1 MPIPSWLAGAIVRA
15 MKKHDYRIDTGHG
28 EVNIVY
34 VEGLNPDGT
43 LNANEPNRFN
53 DLRCVIRFVGGA
65 PEIAGAWDGTTE
77 PSRRWTMKPM
87 NPKGA
92 ARIKFGQ
99 YRAWQVGV
107 HNNNHEA
114 LVQTGGPVTVHR
126 DYNKDYRRDGD
137 ALDTGYFGINQH
149 HGYNLPKD
157 DLGSSSAG
165 CLVGRSID
173 GHREFMRIVKSDPRY
188 LADRR
193 FVFSA
198 TILPAAEVLAAR
210 LSVVEAKAP
219 SARPPVTSSL
229 PQPLVLTAVAMR
241 SIFPRAPQDLIDAFV
256 AKQGVL
262 DEAGITHSVD
272 RLAYF
277 FANVHHECG
286 GFALKGLTEN
296 INYSH
301 ARVAQVWP
309 SRFSSASD
317 VINRYG
323 TSPGWQLR
331 MFDDVYGNRMGNR
344 PGTRDGSRYIGR
356 GGPQWTGREGYEAL
370 QRLTGM
376 PAVENPDVA
385 TRHELQP
392 EICAAFW
399 SWKNMNPLADAG
411 NFRALVKRWNGGL
424 IGLADREAQLARITP
439 IVAGLRRGG
448 APRVDKHVAQASA
461 AAGVVAAGGAAAAG
475 AAQSGIS
482 GWTVAAVVVGALVL
496 AVIAMMVVQ
505 RLRTQETAK

>member
-1 MPIPSWLAGAIVRA
+1 MPAPGWLAGAIVRA
-15 MKKHDYRIDTGHG
+15 MKKHDYRIDTGNG

-34 VEGLNPDGT
+34 VEGLSPDGT
-43 LNANEPNRFN
+43 PNANEPNRFN
-53 DLRCVIRFVGGA
+53 DLRCVIRFVDGT
-65 PEIAGAWDGTTE
+65 PQIAGVWDGTTE

-92 ARIKFGQ
+92 ARIRFGQ

-126 DYNKDYRRDGD
+126 DYNKDFRRESD
-137 ALDTGYFGINQH
+137 ALDTGYFGLNQH

-188 LADRR
+188 LADRS
-193 FVFSA
+193 FVFGA
-198 TILPAAEVLAAR
+198 AVMPAAEVLAAR
-210 LSVVEAKAP
+210 PAPDLKVVPSAAPPAAP
-219 SARPPVTSSL
+219 SVLSPPA
-229 PQPLVLTAVAMR
+229 PLVLTAEAMR
-241 SIFPRAPQDLIDAFV
+241 KIFPRAPQAIIDAFMS
-256 AKQGVL
+256 KQDVL
-262 DEAGITHSVD
+262 ANAGITHSVD

-277 FANVHHECG
+277 LANVHHECA
-286 GFALKGLTEN
+286 GFALHELTEN
-296 INYSH
+296 IHYSH
-301 ARVAQVWP
+301 ARAAEVWP

-323 TSPGWQLR
+323 TAPGWQLK

-370 QRLTGM
+370 ARLTGL
-376 PAVENPDVA
+376 PAVEDPEIA
-385 TRHELQP
+385 TRHDLQP
-392 EICAAFW
+392 EVCAAFW
-399 SWKNMNPLADAG
+399 GWKGMNPKADAG
-411 NFRALVKRWNGGL
+411 NFRAVVKAWNGGY
-424 IGLADREAQLARITP
+424 IGLADREAQLARITL
-439 IVAGLRRGG
+439 IVAGLRRGA
-448 APRVDKHVAQASA
+448 APKPP
-461 AAGVVAAGGAAAAG
+461 AAGAGAGVAALAVAGGGAAAAS
-475 AAQSGIS
+475 AAEAGLS
-482 GWTVAAVVVGALVL
+482 GWAIAGIVIGAFALGVL
-496 AVIAMMVVQ
+496 TMMLI
-505 RLRTQETAK
+505 RRFPKH